1 MEPEVNGMEWSEAMM
16 GLRDGLE
23 RLMGAAAALEQQA
36 SAMGAGAV
44 EKITAAVDSEECLEA
59 QSTARELAMER
70 RLLQME
76 QAIAGLQAA
85 SAASLAASAAGGTE
99 MRAAARKT
107 LPAATVQLLAKQG
120 IDLSDRSHGLD
131 ATDVQSVDAALAG
144 LSVEQRIA
152 VKSQLLRTGALT
164 L

>member
-1 MEPEVNGMEWSEAMM
+1 MGSEVNGMEWSDGMM
-16 GLRDGLE
+16 GIRDGLE
-23 RLMGAAAALEQQA
+23 RLMSAAALLEQQA
-36 SAMGAGAV
+36 SLLSAGAV
-44 EKITAAVDSEECLEA
+44 EKITAAVDGDECEV
-59 QSTARELAMER
+59 ARQCGAGSLDLER

-85 SAASLAASAAGGTE
+85 RPPASAGTE

-120 IDLSDRSHGLD
+120 IDLRDAAHGLD

-152 VKSQLLRTGALT
+152 VKSQLLRTGTLT